1 MINTPTIQAIVD
13 YVIIMLSSY
22 VFVVGVGRLASMCW
36 KTHKHAWLIIYAL
49 LICAAGGNIFLAL
62 DGKGHA
68 IPILGLLATCL
79 WFHESRIRWK
89 DKAPAYMSKDA
100 TDSQMQDLGR
110 HSG

>member
-68 IPILGLLATCL
+68 IPIFGLLATCL

-89 DKAPAYMSKDA
+89 DSAPAYMVQGAPESKLEIL
-100 TDSQMQDLGR
+100 Q
-110 HSG
+110 